1 LPLLNY
7 RTRVPAERTAQEI
20 QAKLGKAGA
29 TAVMMQYDQGV
40 VTGLAFRIV
49 PPHGTLPYMLPVRV
63 EEVEK
68 IFRKQ
73 RISTGTDN
81 GQPRMTAWRILKDWI
96 EAQLA
101 LIETGMVATD
111 EVFLPYLQSGEG
123 ESFYDRVLKSG
134 YRLALPAPGDEP
146 FAIVGPQE

>member
-1 LPLLNY
+1 MPLLNY
-7 RTRVPAERTAQEI
+7 TTKVPAERTAQEI

-40 VTGLAFRIV
+40 ITGLAFRIV
-49 PPHGTLPYMLPVRV
+49 TPHGTLPYMLPVRV

-68 IFRKQ
+68 IFEREN
-73 RISTGTDN
+73 RWTAIERD
-81 GQPRMTAWRILKDWI
+81 QPRKTACRILKDWI

-123 ESFYDRVLKSG
+123 QSFYDRILESG
-134 YRLALPAPGDEP
+134 YKLALP
-146 FAIVGPQE
+146 GPSEELI

>member
-1 LPLLNY
+1 MPLLNY
-7 RTRVPAERTAQEI
+7 TTTVSAERTAQEI

-40 VTGLAFRIV
+40 ITGLAFRIV
-49 PPHGTLPYMLPVRV
+49 TPHGTLPYMLPVRV

-68 IFRKQ
+68 IFEREK
-73 RISTGTDN
+73 RWAAIN
-81 GQPRMTAWRILKDWI
+81 RGQPRKTAWRILKDWI

-123 ESFYDRVLKSG
+123 ESFYERVLKSG
-134 YRLALPAPGDEP
+134 YALALP
-146 FAIVGPQE
+146 GPSEELI